1 MVYSPLGGEPVIRSA
16 LGLFVAFLVLVVAQ
30 VDAGDPEVVPVESRY
45 VCMVND
51 TLFQKEQI
59 PVEVEGKTY
68 FGCCEM
74 CKARLSQDAGTRTA
88 TDPVTGE
95 AVDKATAVIAAQAD
109 GDVLY
114 FESEE
119 TLRQY
124 SESR

>member
-1 MVYSPLGGEPVIRSA
+1 MIRNVLA
-16 LGLFVAFLVLVVAQ
+16 LFVALLAFVALRSEAS
-30 VDAGDPEVVPVESRY
+30 DLEVVPVESRY

-74 CKARLSQDAGTRTA
+74 CKTRLSQDANIREA
-88 TDPVTGE
+88 TDPVTGKPI
-95 AVDKATAVIAAQAD
+95 DKATAVIGAEPD

-114 FESEE
+114 FESEK
-119 TLRQY
+119 TLREY
-124 SESR
+124 TSGGE